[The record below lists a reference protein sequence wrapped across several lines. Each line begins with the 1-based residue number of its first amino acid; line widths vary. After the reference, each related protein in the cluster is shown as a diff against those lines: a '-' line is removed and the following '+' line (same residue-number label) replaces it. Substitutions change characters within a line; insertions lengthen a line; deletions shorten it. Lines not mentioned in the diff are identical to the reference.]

1 MEDIRAA
8 QEEPLVKAALDLFGG
23 QIVEVRRED
32 APEKKSDE

>member
-32 APEKKSDE
+32 GQDAKD